1 MIFPLVQVFTL
12 MDEPEHSDE
21 RECIGC
27 FEKEQELI
35 KERLRMGNARYKV
48 RFLVSPTNKGR
59 GMKFKEMKMA
69 LLVFAFIALTTSWTV
84 NCLIY
89 H

>member
-35 KERLRMGNARYKV
+35 KEEKNNEKNKCASSSKVVRSCTAARTAQDGKRSV
-48 RFLVSPTNKGR
+48 QGSIP
-59 GMKFKEMKMA
+59 
-69 LLVFAFIALTTSWTV
+69 
-84 NCLIY
+84 CLA
-89 H
+89 HQ